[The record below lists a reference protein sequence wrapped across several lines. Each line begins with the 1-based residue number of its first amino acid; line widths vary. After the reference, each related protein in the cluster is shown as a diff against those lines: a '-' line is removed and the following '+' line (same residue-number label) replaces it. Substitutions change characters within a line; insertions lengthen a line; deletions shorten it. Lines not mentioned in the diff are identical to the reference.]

1 MNGQTGEQLAVLE
14 VRAREAGHL
23 ALLEWARQFDG
34 ERTWALEDCRN
45 LSGALERV
53 LLAAG
58 ERVLRVPPKLMA
70 SERKKSRS
78 FGKSDSIDALAI
90 ARAALREP
98 DLPEASEPG
107 VEREFGLLSDHRD
120 DLIQEGTRYQR
131 RLRWHLHEIDPDL
144 APAARGAAKRTNLD
158 RLARQ
163 LARMDQSAQVRI
175 CRELVRRIRELAK
188 RVSELDRE
196 LAALVREQNTSLLE
210 IPGCGVI
217 TAARI
222 LAEVGDVGRFS
233 TEAKLA
239 SYAGVAPLDASSGRQ
254 KRHRLNRTGNR
265 QLNRAIFTIADP
277 DPYPPASPRLH
288 EPPHRRRQDPPRS
301 PPGPQAPAHPHH
313 LPRPQRFGAPPGAR
327 HPHPHE
333 LTNNDIGATESEGSL
348 TDGAA
353 AALCPTCWRR
363 CSPCIHSA
371 DVRTGTT
378 SRSQADGRTTTPNR
392 AAEAMRPAA
401 GWERLPPSSASKAAS
416 HRASSDG

>member
-1 MNGQTGEQLAVLE
+1 MIVVGVDAHSQTHTAAAVNAATGEQLGVLE

-23 ALLEWARQFDG
+23 ALLEWAREFDG

-98 DLPEASEPG
+98 DLPEASVPG

-196 LAALVREQNTSLLE
+196 LASMVREQNTALLE

-265 QLNRAIFTIADP
+265 QLNRAIFTIALTQIRIHT
-277 DPYPPASPRLH
+277 PARDYMSRRIA
-288 EPPHRRRQDPPRS
+288 EGKTHREALRALKRQLIRTIYRVLGAS
-301 PPGPQAPAHPHH
+301 A
-313 LPRPQRFGAPPGAR
+313 PRP
-327 HPHPHE
+327 E
-333 LTNNDIGATESEGSL
+333 LGSN
-348 TDGAA
+348 
-353 AALCPTCWRR
+353 
-363 CSPCIHSA
+363 
-371 DVRTGTT
+371 
-378 SRSQADGRTTTPNR
+378 TPMN
-392 AAEAMRPAA
+392 
-401 GWERLPPSSASKAAS
+401 
-416 HRASSDG
+416 

>member
-1 MNGQTGEQLAVLE
+1 VIVVGVDAHSQTHTAAAVNAATGEQLAVRE
-14 VRAREAGHL
+14 VRAREDGHL

-34 ERTWALEDCRN
+34 DRTWALEDCRN

-53 LLAAG
+53 LLEAG

-70 SERKKSRS
+70 CERKKSRS

-98 DLPEASEPG
+98 DLPEAREPG
-107 VEREFGLLSDHRD
+107 FERELGLLSDHRD

-144 APAARGAAKRTNLD
+144 APAARGAAKRTNVD

-163 LARMDQSAQVRI
+163 LARMDQTAQVRI

-196 LAALVREQNTSLLE
+196 LAGLVREQNTALE

-222 LAEVGDVGRFS
+222 LAEVGDVERFS

-265 QLNRAIFTIADP
+265 QLNRAIFTIALTQIRIHT
-277 DPYPPASPRLH
+277 PARDYMSRRIA
-288 EPPHRRRQDPPRS
+288 EGKTHREALRALKR
-301 PPGPQAPAHPHH
+301 H
-313 LPRPQRFGAPPGAR
+313 LIRTIYRVLGGSAPRPEPGS
-327 HPHPHE
+327 
-333 LTNNDIGATESEGSL
+333 N
-348 TDGAA
+348 
-353 AALCPTCWRR
+353 
-363 CSPCIHSA
+363 
-371 DVRTGTT
+371 
-378 SRSQADGRTTTPNR
+378 TP
-392 AAEAMRPAA
+392 
-401 GWERLPPSSASKAAS
+401 
-416 HRASSDG
+416 

>member
-1 MNGQTGEQLAVLE
+1 MIVVGVDAHSQTHTAAVVNAQTGEQLAVRE
-14 VRAREAGHL
+14 VQAREAGHRS
-23 ALLEWARQFDG
+23 LLEWASQFG
-34 ERTWALEDCRN
+34 EPRTWALEDCRN

-78 FGKSDSIDALAI
+78 FGKSDAIDALAI

-98 DLPEASEPG
+98 DLPEATEPG
-107 VEREFGLLSDHRD
+107 VERELGLLCDHRD
-120 DLIQEGTRYQR
+120 DLIQDGTRYQR
-131 RLRWHLHEIDPDL
+131 RLRWHLHELDPDL

-163 LARMDQSAQVRI
+163 LARMEQTAQVRI

-188 RVSELDRE
+188 RVTELDRE
-196 LAALVREQNTSLLE
+196 LAALVRAQNTALLE

-222 LAEVGDVGRFS
+222 LAEVGDVQRFA

-265 QLNRAIFTIADP
+265 QLNRAIFTIALTQIRIH
-277 DPYPPASPRLH
+277 PPARDYLSRRIG
-288 EPPHRRRQDPPRS
+288 EGKTHREALRALKRQLIRTIYRVLS
-301 PPGPQAPAHPHH
+301 AAA
-313 LPRPQRFGAPPGAR
+313 PRPVRGIHPPQ
-327 HPHPHE
+327 
-333 LTNNDIGATESEGSL
+333 N
-348 TDGAA
+348 
-353 AALCPTCWRR
+353 
-363 CSPCIHSA
+363 
-371 DVRTGTT
+371 
-378 SRSQADGRTTTPNR
+378 
-392 AAEAMRPAA
+392 
-401 GWERLPPSSASKAAS
+401 
-416 HRASSDG
+416 